1 MSEFGFSKL
10 LLSNVSLNPMQA
22 VIVTESGDPSNM
34 QIGQVSTPEPGVDEV
49 RVRVH
54 ATALNRADT
63 FQRRGH
69 YPPPEGESEILG
81 LEMAGVVETVG
92 RGVVEWDEGDRVCAL
107 LGGGGYAEYAVV
119 HKDMLMAIPPG
130 LSMTDA
136 AAIPEVFL
144 TAFQAMH
151 WLGELDGA
159 ESALVH
165 AGASGVGTAAL
176 QLAREAGV
184 TAYATASAPKHE
196 VCTRCGARG
205 VVDYEAESFDE
216 NIAEWTRSRGVDLIL
231 DFIGAPYFH
240 KNIASLAPDGI
251 VVQLATLGG
260 ATVESMSLRDLMAKR
275 VQLKASTLRSRTLPY
290 KIRLTKEF
298 AAYALP
304 RFIDG
309 DLEPVIDSVMDWED
323 VSDAHER
330 MENNENAG
338 KIVLRVVGK

>member
-1 MSEFGFSKL
+1 
-10 LLSNVSLNPMQA
+10 MQA
-22 VIVTESGDPSNM
+22 VVVTEPGDPSNM
-34 QIGQVSTPEPGVDEV
+34 RIDSVPTPVPGTNGV

-81 LEMAGVVETVG
+81 LEMAGVVEDVG
-92 RGVVEWDEGDRVCAL
+92 DGVVDWKKGDRVCAL
-107 LGGGGYAEYAVV
+107 LGGGGYAEFAVV

-144 TAFQAMH
+144 TAFQATH
-151 WLGELDGA
+151 WLGDIDEA
-159 ESALVH
+159 SSALIH

-176 QLAREAGV
+176 QLARAAGV
-184 TAYATASAPKHE
+184 TTYATASAPKHD
-196 VCTRCGARG
+196 VCHRYGATG
-205 VVDYEAESFDE
+205 VVDYETESFE
-216 NIAEWTRSRGVDLIL
+216 ERIAKWTDARGVDLIL

-240 KNIASLAPDGI
+240 GNVSSLATDGI
-251 VVQLATLGG
+251 IVQLATLGG
-260 ATVESMSLRDLMAKR
+260 STVQDVSLRDLMAKR
-275 VQLKASTLRSRTLPY
+275 VQLKASTLRSRTLDY
-290 KIRLTKEF
+290 KVRLTKSF

-304 RFIDG
+304 RFVDG
-309 DLEPVIDSVMDWED
+309 ELEPVIDSVMDWSD
-323 VSDAHER
+323 VSAAHER

-338 KIVLRVVGK
+338 KIVLRVVPGE